1 MSNAFKVFVTLVC
14 IFIVLSGITGCIKSV
29 AHLESDRQAFLAKKF
44 NTEDVRIAYN
54 RDSTTVFL
62 VKEPT
67 NNFIWQVEFDFL
79 SRDRATYKKIF

>member
-1 MSNAFKVFVTLVC
+1 MSNAFK
-14 IFIVLSGITGCIKSV
+14 IFIKVICTFLIIIAIDGCVKTTL
-29 AHLESDRQAFLAKKF
+29 HLDSDRQAFLVKKF
-44 NTEDVRIAYN
+44 NTEDVRITRD
-54 RDSTTVFL
+54 RDSSIVFL